1 MPIEPGTGRVTGA
14 YPYVDDQKKLSE
26 SYEDNPNYIRADYL
40 TEAWQRAWQP
50 GADPAKELAAG
61 IGTDVAAIG
70 AAIAGEQDYPK
81 FTGESLENYIKAA
94 LGDEEAAKESVEMSQ
109 SGEQKIGDSPHM
121 DELSEWFNMF
131 KEGGELFG
139 LGALSEAW
147 NQGAGFFSAPIA
159 NTEATISQAL
169 SADNTR
175 NI

>member
-61 IGTDVAAIG
+61 IATDVAAIG

-81 FTGESLENYIKAA
+81 FTAKSGENYIKAA
-94 LGDEEAAKESVEMSQ
+94 LGDEKAGKESVEMSQ
-109 SGEQKIGDSPHM
+109 SGETKIEDSPHM
-121 DELSEWFNMF
+121 DEVSEWANTI
-131 KEGGELFG
+131 KETGKLVG
-139 LGALSEAW
+139 LGALTEVW
-147 NQGAGFFSAPIA
+147 NKGAGFFSAPIA
-159 NTEATISQAL
+159 NAETTINQAL

>member
-61 IGTDVAAIG
+61 IGTDIASIG

-81 FTGESLENYIKAA
+81 FTAKSGENYIKAA
-94 LGDEEAAKESVEMSQ
+94 LGDEKAAKESVEMSQ
-109 SGEQKIGDSPHM
+109 SGEQKIEDSPHM
-121 DELSEWFNMF
+121 DEVSEWFNMF
-131 KEGGELFG
+131 KEGGKLFG

>member
-81 FTGESLENYIKAA
+81 FTAKSGENYIKAA
-94 LGDEEAAKESVEMSQ
+94 LGDEKAKKENIEMSQ
-109 SGEQKIGDSPHM
+109 SGEQKIEDSAHM
-121 DELSEWFNMF
+121 DEVSEWFNMF
-131 KEGGELFG
+131 KEGGKLFG
-139 LGALSEAW
+139 LGALAEAW

-169 SADNTR
+169 GADNTR